1 LDEKAC
7 IEKIAK
13 NLNLKSNQVKNTIQ
27 LLDIGNTVPFI
38 ARYRKEKTGCLDE
51 INIRDIQE
59 QIRYLRN
66 LNERKK
72 TVFKNIEEQGKLTP
86 ELQKKI
92 EAADKLQDVED
103 LYLPYKPKRR
113 TRASVAREKG
123 LEPLADLMM
132 AQNIN
137 DEIPEVLAEKY
148 LNEEAGVK
156 TVKDALSGARD
167 IIAERISENAE
178 LRKTIRETTL
188 LTGMLASE
196 GLDPEFRQD
205 YEIYM
210 DFKELIKTIP
220 PHRILALNRGERE
233 KKLRIWI
240 NVNYDEII
248 TSIQET
254 IITQDQTVFREQ
266 LELAAA
272 DSYQRLIAPS
282 IHREIRKILTERA
295 DAHAISVFAQNLKS
309 LLLTPPMHGKIIL
322 GIDPGFRT
330 GCKVAVIDA
339 TAKYLEGDTIY
350 PHPPQNQKQQ
360 ALETLRRMVETY
372 HVDIIAIGNGTAS
385 RETEQLISELIHQ
398 YQLHIQYTI
407 VNEAGASVYSASPVA
422 KQEFPDLDASMRGNI
437 SIARR
442 LLDPLSELVKIDPK
456 SIGVGL
462 YQHDVDQNKLSESLD
477 QVVESC
483 VNSVGVDLNT
493 ASASLLKHIS
503 GINARTAKNIV
514 KFRENNRP
522 FTNRDDLKKVS
533 GLGNNTFI
541 QAAGFLRI
549 PDANNF
555 FDATAVHPESYSS
568 AKNLLNLFQLNISDV
583 MSDHTLLR
591 QRMEITR
598 ESLQTL
604 AGQCGC
610 GKETLSDIIDSLE
623 KPNRDPR
630 DDLSKPIL
638 RNDILRMEDCHEG
651 MICKGTVRNVVD
663 FGAFVDIG
671 VKQDGLV
678 HLSQMAK
685 RYIRHPL
692 EVVQV
697 GDVIDVKILYV
708 DIKRKRIGLSLILDD
723 S

>member
-1 LDEKAC
+1 MDEKAC

>member
-522 FTNRDDLKKVS
+522 FTCRDDLKKVS

>member
-1 LDEKAC
+1 MDEKAC

-522 FTNRDDLKKVS
+522 FTCRDDLKKVS